1 MFLKMCGFQCA
12 SPKQRLDRSC
22 RLINEFN
29 RSSSGLSMPCKRRK
43 IDATALLGLRHVPI
57 NVARRVLEAL
67 PDLGFEYDPWHLRYD
82 LEIARKE
89 IMDDVLCCV
98 ELPQNSGGAYKW
110 YIGRP
115 QRVLQLFA
123 RHSDALKRIL
133 QGMPSSPEEPLTIL
147 HYHDEVTP
155 GHLLAPVHS
164 RMFTSFRYSFQ
175 EMGKHLLTCEDM
187 WFEYAVLRTSILKKV
202 PGGMSTVMAKLMH
215 IFFTCSAEG

>member
-1 MFLKMCGFQCA
+1 MTL
-12 SPKQRLDRSC
+12 
-22 RLINEFN
+22 
-29 RSSSGLSMPCKRRK
+29 
-43 IDATALLGLRHVPI
+43 
-57 NVARRVLEAL
+57 VARKVLEAL
-67 PDLGFEYDPWHLRYD
+67 PDLGFDYDPNGLRYD
-82 LEIARKE
+82 IERARAEIL
-89 IMDDVLCCV
+89 DDVLYTV
-98 ELPQNSGGAYKW
+98 DLPLNDGTTYKW
-110 YIGRP
+110 HIGRP